1 MTRRKALSK
10 RSKNQSFKSKKLLE
24 KSYDSFRF
32 EIKKQ
37 VVLFKFINKMIQED
51 EVFVNASLFILIV
64 VKIMQE
70 IDHFARQQRVKLLN
84 SQIMKKRLNID
95 VSAKVNKNEN
105 QFQKTDENSDKE
117 K

>member
-1 MTRRKALSK
+1 MNKIIQKNKA
-10 RSKNQSFKSKKLLE
+10 
-24 KSYDSFRF
+24 
-32 EIKKQ
+32 
-37 VVLFKFINKMIQED
+37 
-51 EVFVNASLFILIV
+51 FVDVSLFILIL

-84 SQIMKKRLNID
+84 SQTMKKRLNID

-117 K
+117 KWQLKNDILYANKRIYILSEKLRNALFK